1 MWMPSTQAL
10 LPGSDRLVLAFDLAA
25 TFLFGL
31 EGASSAVDGKLDL
44 FGVLVLGFVT
54 ALGGGIIRDLI
65 IGDVPPAAFRFQ
77 RYIFAAV
84 LGAAIA
90 FVVFTPV
97 AQAPTWVL
105 ISLDAGGLSLFAVSG
120 ASKSLLFGTNALSA
134 IILGV
139 VTGTGGG
146 VIRDVLLNKVP
157 AILRVDVY
165 ASAAL
170 LGAAVMTIGVR
181 RGQPRGRMMFIGG
194 GLCFALRLVAAWQ
207 HWGLPRAGAL

>member
-1 MWMPSTQAL
+1 MPSAQAAAAR
-10 LPGSDRLVLAFDLAA
+10 SDRLVLGFDLAA

-31 EGASSAVDGKLDL
+31 EGASSAVAGNLDL

-54 ALGGGIIRDLI
+54 AVGGGIIRDLL
-65 IGDVPPAAFRFQ
+65 IGDVPPAAFRSQ
-77 RYIFAAV
+77 WYIVVAL

-90 FVVFTPV
+90 FAIFTPISHV
-97 AQAPTWVL
+97 PTWVL
-105 ISLDAGGLSLFAVSG
+105 ITLDAAGLSLFAVSG
-120 ASKSLLFGTNALSA
+120 ASKALLFETNTLTA

-170 LGAAVMTIGVR
+170 LGAVVMTIGVR
-181 RGQPRGRMMFIGG
+181 QGQPRGRMMFIGG
-194 GLCFALRLVAAWQ
+194 GVCFALRLVAAWQ

>member
-1 MWMPSTQAL
+1 MASVQVAAAR
-10 LPGSDRLVLAFDLAA
+10 SDRLVLGFDLAA

-31 EGASSAVDGKLDL
+31 EGASSAVAGDLDL

-54 ALGGGIIRDLI
+54 AVGGGIIRDLL
-65 IGDVPPAAFRFQ
+65 IGDVPPAAFRLQ
-77 RYIFAAV
+77 RYIVVAL

-90 FVVFTPV
+90 FVIFTPISHV
-97 AQAPTWVL
+97 ATWVL
-105 ISLDAGGLSLFAVSG
+105 ITLDAAGLSLFTVSG
-120 ASKSLLFGTNALSA
+120 ASKALLFETNALTA

-170 LGAAVMTIGVR
+170 LGAVVMTIGVR
-181 RGQPRGRMMFIGG
+181 QGHSRGRMMFIGG
-194 GLCFALRLVAAWQ
+194 GVCFALRLVAAWQ

>member
-1 MWMPSTQAL
+1 
-10 LPGSDRLVLAFDLAA
+10 VLGFDLAA

-31 EGASSAVDGKLDL
+31 EGASSAVAGNLDL

-54 ALGGGIIRDLI
+54 AVGGGVIRDLL

-77 RYIFAAV
+77 WYIVVAL

-90 FVVFTPV
+90 FVIFTPISHV
-97 AQAPTWVL
+97 PTWVL
-105 ISLDAGGLSLFAVSG
+105 IMLDAAGLSLFAVSG
-120 ASKSLLFGTNALSA
+120 ASKALLFETNALTA

-170 LGAAVMTIGVR
+170 LGMAVMTIGVR
-181 RGQPRGRMMFIGG
+181 QGQPRGRMMFIGG
-194 GLCFALRLVAAWQ
+194 GVCFALPPGSRLAAL
-207 HWGLPRAGAL
+207 GSSPRGRALRPRARPCGAL